1 MKRSLFVVLGAFLAL
16 QPIQASAQ
24 IFNGTPLD
32 VEYLKFIEGSHQGGT
47 YGVQVGPYSGRFE
60 ATDWTGGRTTTTSAF
75 ALYCVDYLHYASYST
90 GKVNVSAMSGNL
102 SKTRFGDYK
111 RYRRAAYLSSLFDS
125 WKSHQYA
132 LNGEHDNDRWFSK
145 SEVWG
150 GLHAAIWN
158 VATGP
163 DDLGSHQTA
172 YAREYFL
179 AMTIPDDFSTDG
191 WYILSEADVG
201 LDSKY
206 SGQEFLMRVAV
217 PEPSTVL
224 LMLTG
229 LILLVGANRKRLIGL
244 GSEV

>member
-1 MKRSLFVVLGAFLAL
+1 MKRSFFVVLGALLAL
-16 QPIQASAQ
+16 QPMQASAQ

-32 VEYLKFIEGSHQGGT
+32 VEYLQFIEGSHQGGT
-47 YGVQVGPYSGRFE
+47 YGVQVGPYQGRFE
-60 ATDWTGGRTTTTSAF
+60 ANEMTGRQVTTSTF

-90 GKVNVSAMSGNL
+90 GKVNVSALSGDL
-102 SKTRFGDYK
+102 YDTRLGDYE
-111 RYRRAAYLSSLFDS
+111 RYRRAAYLSSLYDS
-125 WKSHQYA
+125 WESHQYS
-132 LNGEHDNDRWFSK
+132 LNGEYDNDRLFSK

-163 DDLGSHQTA
+163 DDLGSYQTA

-179 AMTIPDDFSTDG
+179 AMTVPDDFSTDG

-201 LDSKY
+201 LDSY
-206 SGQEFLMRVAV
+206 HSGQEFLIRVAV

-229 LILLVGANRKRLIGL
+229 LVLLVGVNRKRLIGL
-244 GSEV
+244 DEAV